1 MKKSNFVK
9 FLTILLMACGGIGL
23 VGGGFFLSRAL
34 DKSEET
40 TIVKDS
46 SKYSEIRYKVWL
58 NPTLVNHFPESI
70 PKDATNV
77 RLVYVPAS
85 AQGGS
90 AFQVK
95 FKQPQEKIKSAIAK
109 YNQVAKYKYKGGDT
123 NDHSNQANGI
133 PTTFFY
139 TSDDA
144 DNGTFP
150 PDYNV
155 LVLGAEDKGQKEF
168 KWNHGNSYGVAIS
181 RLDST
186 IVYWVEAW

>member
-1 MKKSNFVK
+1 MRKSNFVK
-9 FLTILLMACGGIGL
+9 FLTIILIACGGIVL

-34 DKSEET
+34 DKSEEKQ
-40 TIVKDS
+40 IVKDS
-46 SKYSEIRYKVWL
+46 SKYSEIRYKRWS
-58 NPTLVNHFPESI
+58 NQTLVKHFPESI
-70 PKDATNV
+70 PSDATNI
-77 RLVYVPAS
+77 RLTYIPAS

-95 FKQPQEKIKSAIAK
+95 FKQPRKKIESAIAQ
-109 YNQVAKYKYKGGDT
+109 YGTVAKRKYKGGDT
-123 NDHSNQANGI
+123 NEHSNQRNGI

-139 TSDDA
+139 TSDDVE
-144 DNGTFP
+144 NGSFP
-150 PDYNV
+150 PDYEV